1 MLEIQLISILLG
13 VIVGLVL
20 ALTGAGGAI
29 LAVPLLVYGLDL
41 SITESAPI
49 ALLAVFLASTLGAIQ
64 GLVKGIVRYKTATM
78 IALFGILFAPVGV
91 IIAQH
96 ISQAFL
102 NISFACVLIFVALQI
117 WKNTAQAEFLN
128 HVKIPPACAINP
140 VNSKLFWTASC
151 TKRLIATGSVAGL
164 LSGLLGVGGG
174 FVIVPSLNKVSN
186 FDAQTIIAT
195 TLASVALI
203 SLSSLA
209 SHLHQFQVQ
218 WTIAIPFVLSTT
230 FAMLILSVW
239 RDKIPNQ
246 ISQKSFAVLC
256 VLAAGYLVGLI
267 F

>member
-1 MLEIQLISILLG
+1 MLEIQLISMLLG
-13 VIVGLVL
+13 AIVGLVL

-41 SITESAPI
+41 SLAESAPI
-49 ALLAVFLASTLGAIQ
+49 ALIAVFLASTIGALQ
-64 GLVKGIVRYKTATM
+64 GLFKGIVRYKTAAL

-91 IIAQH
+91 FIAQN
-96 ISQAFL
+96 ISQVFL
-102 NISFACVLIFVALQI
+102 NISFACVLIFVAYQV
-117 WKNTAQAEFLN
+117 WQNATQPEFL
-128 HVKIPPACAINP
+128 KQEKSPPACTINP
-140 VNSKLFWTASC
+140 VNSKLFWRASC
-151 TKRLIATGSVAGL
+151 TTRLMATGSVAGL

-209 SHLHQFQVQ
+209 SHLHQLQFKWQ
-218 WTIAIPFVLSTT
+218 IAIPFVLSTT
-230 FAMLILSVW
+230 FAMLMLSVW
-239 RDKIPNQ
+239 REKIPNE

-256 VLAAGYLVGLI
+256 VLAAGYLINTI

>member
-13 VIVGLVL
+13 AIVGLVL

-29 LAVPLLVYGLDL
+29 LAVPLLAYGLDL
-41 SITESAPI
+41 SLAESAPI
-49 ALLAVFLASTLGAIQ
+49 ALIAVFLASSIGAMQ
-64 GLVKGIVRYKTATM
+64 GLLKGIVRYKTAAL

-96 ISQAFL
+96 ISQAL
-102 NISFACVLIFVALQI
+102 LSISFACVLIFVAFQV
-117 WKNTAQAEFLN
+117 WHNATQAEFLN
-128 HVKIPPACAINP
+128 QEKNPPACSINP

-151 TKRLIATGSVAGL
+151 TTRLMATGSITGL

-174 FVIVPSLNKVSN
+174 FVIVPSLTKVSN

-195 TLASVALI
+195 TLATVALI

-209 SHLHQFQVQ
+209 SHLHQLQVQ

-230 FAMLILSVW
+230 FAMLMLSVW

-256 VLAAGYLVGLI
+256 VLAAGYLVSLI